1 MEAKRGKKRA
11 LDESQSDGE
20 MMGKEKARRG
30 SQRGGEEEEEMVE
43 GLARAVQGQGPAART
58 VLPPP
63 PVKRVGKSRAASSD
77 LFLNTTRCL
86 NSFFIWAWCYC
97 CMFDFPSGPR
107 WFPPLLPALLPDLHL
122 LVLLFQMNWSCQA
135 RQVVILRGDI
145 L

>member
-11 LDESQSDGE
+11 LEADESQRDGE

-77 LFLNTTRCL
+77 LFLNTTR
-86 NSFFIWAWCYC
+86 
-97 CMFDFPSGPR
+97 
-107 WFPPLLPALLPDLHL
+107 
-122 LVLLFQMNWSCQA
+122 
-135 RQVVILRGDI
+135 
-145 L
+145 